1 MTEQLRPAQPAP
13 DADEVDEV
21 AHAVLTASR
30 LLEAISARAL
40 EAAADDR
47 VTLAQYRMLA
57 VLAARGHVKLVS
69 LAGLM
74 EVTPSTAMRMVD
86 RLIAAGLADR
96 RPNPQNRRE
105 TALTATDAGLR
116 LVDEVTARRRA
127 ETAAVVARV
136 EPAQRAP
143 LVGAL
148 AAFMAAA
155 ADGPGAH
162 EPYDLP
168 HPRSPHAGG
177 APEPHGAG

>member
-1 MTEQLRPAQPAP
+1 MTEQLRTAEPAP
-13 DADEVDEV
+13 EADEVDEV
-21 AHAVLTASR
+21 TRAVLTASR
-30 LLEAISARAL
+30 MLEAISARAL
-40 EAAADDR
+40 EAAAEDR
-47 VTLAQYRMLA
+47 VTLAQFRMLA
-57 VLAARGHVKLVS
+57 VLAAGGHVKLVS

-74 EVTPSTAMRMVD
+74 AVNPSTAMRMVD

-96 RPNPQNRRE
+96 RPNPENRRE

-148 AAFMAAA
+148 TAFTAAGGEPA
-155 ADGPGAH
+155 ADGAYAFPNPRGGT
-162 EPYDLP
+162 EPYGL
-168 HPRSPHAGG
+168 G
-177 APEPHGAG
+177 